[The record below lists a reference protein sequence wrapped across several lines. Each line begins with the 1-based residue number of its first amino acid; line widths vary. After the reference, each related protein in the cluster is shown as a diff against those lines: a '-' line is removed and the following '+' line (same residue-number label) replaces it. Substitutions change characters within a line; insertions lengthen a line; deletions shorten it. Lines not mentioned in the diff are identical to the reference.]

1 MNKKEVFERIKEHIA
16 EYAGPDVPVED
27 ITLEANLQDDLAMDS
42 LDMLLLAGSLEEEL
56 PLQSFIQSD
65 EFENWQTVDD
75 VVKSV
80 AERL

>member
-42 LDMLLLAGSLEEEL
+42 LDMLLLAGS
-56 PLQSFIQSD
+56 
-65 EFENWQTVDD
+65 FE
-75 VVKSV
+75 
-80 AERL
+80 